1 MMRPDPIAV
10 LIRWRMALALR
21 RRVPTLALLLGLAS
35 LGAPQARAADAG
47 LQTIEVGGST
57 RWYLQRLP
65 APVDPKRPL
74 PLVLVLHGGGGH
86 AENAEAMTGFTGLAR
101 KEGFI
106 VVYPEGSGRFRHRLL
121 TWNAGHCC
129 GYAME
134 RGVDDVAFIAA
145 LLDRLQA
152 SLPIDPHRVY
162 VTGLSNGGM
171 MAHRLAREL
180 PGRFA
185 ATAPVIAGLFGDEPP
200 AAQPV
205 SVLMINGAQDRSVPA
220 AGGAP
225 GGRFT
230 SAWDGHSLAPGTAQ
244 AEYWSAANDCH
255 EPPRIDTLGW
265 GQRWSYDCP
274 DGRSV
279 VRDLV
284 SDNGHA
290 WPGGAAGSRR
300 ADPPS
305 RALDASSEIWAF
317 FKAHP
322 KMP

>member
-1 MMRPDPIAV
+1 MEV
-10 LIRWRMALALR
+10 
-21 RRVPTLALLLGLAS
+21 
-35 LGAPQARAADAG
+35 AG
-47 LQTIEVGGST
+47 QT

-65 APVDPKRPL
+65 EHLGSAAL

-86 AENAEAMTGFTGLAR
+86 AENAEAMTGFTAKAR
-101 KEGFI
+101 AEGFI
-106 VVYPEGSGRFRHRLL
+106 VVYPEGSGRFPHRLL

-129 GYAME
+129 GYALE
-134 RGVDDVAFIAA
+134 QGVDDVAFIAA

-152 SLPIDPHRVY
+152 RLPIDRRRIY

-171 MAHRLAREL
+171 MAHRLARDL

-185 ATAPVIAGLFGDEPP
+185 ATAPVIAGLFGDEAP
-200 AAQPV
+200 ASQPT
-205 SVLMINGAQDRSVPA
+205 SALMINGALDRSVPA

-230 SAWDGHSLAPGTAQ
+230 SAWDGHPLLPGVAQ
-244 AEYWSAANDCH
+244 AEYWSAAGHCQGN
-255 EPPRIDTLGW
+255 PRIDTLSW
-265 GQRWSYDCP
+265 GQRWTYDCP
-274 DGRSV
+274 DGRAV

-284 SDNGHA
+284 RDNGHA
-290 WPGGAAGSRR
+290 WPGGVAGSRR

-305 RALDASSEIWAF
+305 KALDATSEIWDF

-322 KMP
+322 QPQ